1 MLGKYITFPEL
12 LLWVPLISGLVIFFI
27 KDQKSVKAW
36 ALFSSLITLIIS
48 VVSLC
53 YIDNGKY
60 FSYNY
65 VSYVWLQYIGCSFAV
80 GLDGMGHMLTFL
92 TAIAFPIIFAATYK
106 NPDSYRDKKPNAFYG
121 LMLLSQAGLMGVF
134 VAIDALVFY
143 FFWELALIPVYFLCS
158 RWGGEKRIQATWK
171 FFIYT
176 FVSSLLMLVGILYVY
191 LKTGPTQFSDHSF
204 SIQAFYTSSISVT
217 EQNWLFWLFF
227 IAFAVKMPV
236 FPFHTWQPDTY
247 EQSPAPV
254 TMVLS
259 GIMVKMGVFGVIR
272 WVLPVFPAAVLNFD
286 NIVIGL
292 SVAGMIYASCI
303 AMVQNDLKR
312 LVAYSSI
319 AHIGLMCAAI
329 FTVNTTGLQGVMIQ
343 MFNHGINIIGLWI
356 VVDIIEKHTGVR
368 KLSELGGLAIHT
380 PLLAIFFVV
389 IALANIA
396 LPLTNAFVGEFAMFT
411 GLYEYNAWYAA
422 LAGISIILSAVYTL
436 NMVQKVFYGVDNIQT
451 KVVSLVTSKQKIALA
466 VIVIFI
472 FVLGI
477 YPKPAFDVTLTTVNN
492 VLSHFQDPASM
503 GLRGK

>member
-1 MLGKYITFPEL
+1 MGTYITFPEL
-12 LLWVPLISGLVIFFI
+12 LLWFPLVTGLAAFFI
-27 KDQKSVKAW
+27 KEQKNVKAW
-36 ALFSSLITLIIS
+36 ALYSCLITLVIS
-48 VVSLC
+48 LVSL
-53 YIDNGKY
+53 YYYDNTKH

-65 VSYVWLQYIGCSFAV
+65 VSYEWLKYIGSNFAV

-92 TAIAFPIIFAATYK
+92 TALSFPIIFAATYK
-106 NPDSYRDKKPNAFYG
+106 NDYKNPNAFFG

-158 RWGGEKRIQATWK
+158 RWGGERRIQATWK

-176 FVSSLLMLVGILYVY
+176 FVSSLLMLVGIIYVY
-191 LKTGPTQFSDHSF
+191 LQTGPTPYSDHSF
-204 SIQAFYTSSISVT
+204 SIQAFYNSVISAKD
-217 EQNWLFWLFF
+217 QSWLFWLFF

-259 GIMVKMGVFGVIR
+259 GIMVKMGVFAVIR
-272 WVLPVFPAAVLNFD
+272 WVIFVLPEGVLKFE

-292 SVAGMIYASCI
+292 SIAGMIYASCI

-319 AHIGLMCAAI
+319 AHIGLMSAAI
-329 FTVNTTGLQGVMIQ
+329 FTTNVTGMQGVMIQ
-343 MFNHGINIIGLWI
+343 MLNHGINIIGLWI

-368 KLSELGGLAIHT
+368 KLSELGGLARHT

-396 LPLTNAFVGEFAMFT
+396 LPLTNAFIGEFAMFT
-411 GLYEYNAWYAA
+411 GLYQYNAWYAA
-422 LAGISIILSAVYTL
+422 IAGLSIILAAVYTL
-436 NMVQKVFYGVDNIQT
+436 NMVQKVFYGEDNILT
-451 KVVSLVTSKQKIALA
+451 KVVSLVTTKQKIVLS

-472 FVLGI
+472 FVLGV
-477 YPKPAFDVTLTTVNN
+477 YPKPIFDLTQSTVTMA
-492 VLSHFQDPASM
+492 LSRF
-503 GLRGK
+503 GK